1 METRNLVII
10 GSGPAGYTAAIYA
23 ARAGLSPVLFS
34 GMQPGGQLTI
44 TSEVENWPGEPDGIL
59 GGELMEKMRKQAL
72 RFGTEIVDDVVSEIS
87 GQSPF
92 TVKTPKQTIQAKA
105 VIIATGASAMW
116 LCVPGEDRLQ
126 GKGISAC
133 ATCDG
138 FFFRGKDIVVAGGG
152 DSAMEEA
159 TFLTRFAKTVTL
171 VHRREEFRASKAMI
185 EKAKNDPKIS
195 FALNTVIEEVLGED
209 HVTGLR
215 VKDLS
220 TGEGRVIPCE
230 GLFVAIGHKP
240 KTEVFKG
247 FLELDEKGYIVVTPG
262 STVTSIPGI
271 FACGD
276 VADHIYRQAIVAAGS
291 GSMAALD
298 AERWLENQA

>member
-23 ARAGLSPVLFS
+23 ARAGLNPVLFS

-59 GGELMEKMRKQAL
+59 GGELMENMRKQAL

-92 TVKTPKQTIQAKA
+92 TVKTSKQTIQARA
-105 VIIATGASAMW
+105 VIVATGASAMW
-116 LCVPGEDRLQ
+116 LGVPGEDRLQ

-276 VADHIYRQAIVAAGS
+276 VADHVYRQAIVAAGS

-298 AERWLENQA
+298 AERWLDGR